1 MYILQHHTIKRAANN
16 LVSAVS
22 TVQLAHTAALRG
34 EGPDVTTFFFP
45 SLFLTLLAESREY
58 MPVEEKAKKENL
70 D

>member
-1 MYILQHHTIKRAANN
+1 MYILQYHTIKCAANY

-34 EGPDVTTFFFP
+34 EGPGVTAFLFP
-45 SLFLTLLAESREY
+45 SLFLTLLAESREN
-58 MPVEEKAKKENL
+58 MPVEEKVKKGNL